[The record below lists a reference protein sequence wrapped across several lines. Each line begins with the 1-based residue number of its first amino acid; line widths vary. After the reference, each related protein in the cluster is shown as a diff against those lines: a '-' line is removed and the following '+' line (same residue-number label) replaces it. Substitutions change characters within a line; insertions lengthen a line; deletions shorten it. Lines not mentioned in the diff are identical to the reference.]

1 MSPERVLAKDRES
14 GRYVLIAASASK
26 EIPGTT
32 DRMIC
37 VYQKYP
43 TMDFDPSDLSK
54 IETGLFNMRTLHNSR
69 YVDVYRVF
77 LQDDGNK
84 LERYS
89 LLSGASGLLASDI
102 RTLAICQKLAV
113 EYFCKESGLEIIQR
127 F

>member
-1 MSPERVLAKDRES
+1 MSPERVLAKNRES

-32 DRMIC
+32 DRLVC

-43 TMDFDPSDLSK
+43 TTDFDPSDLSK

-69 YVDVYRVF
+69 YVDVYRIF

-113 EYFCKESGLEIIQR
+113 ENFCREQDLEIIQR